1 VRYDII
7 LKSGTV
13 IEAWGENIEKIVEM
27 MICHDL
33 IIIQENSYPNMVT
46 YILSEDVSHYRF
58 PANMEGV
65 AEPVR

>member
-1 VRYDII
+1 MVYHII

-33 IIIQENSYPNMVT
+33 IIIKENSYPNMVT
-46 YILSEDVSHYRF
+46 YILPEDVSHYRF